1 MNNNSTVLVST
12 LQVRKWTLCLLSFLI
27 ALPLLAQKGDKGG
40 DELNVR
46 ASELFEAGKF
56 AEAYP
61 LYSQLL
67 SLKPNDP
74 DYNFKFGASSLY
86 AGVPKETAL
95 KHINY
100 ALKKN
105 CSDSRIWFYL
115 GKAHHLN
122 YDFSAAASAYRS
134 YLDKV
139 DPKDKNILPAKR
151 NLEMCDQGGKLL
163 SNIRD
168 VVVLEKTEAAESDF
182 FRYYNLEEIGG
193 RVLRTP
199 DDLLSKYDKKMGLV
213 SVMHYPGDATTIYFT
228 SYGKDGAT
236 GKDLYK
242 ADILPGGTYSTPER
256 LPDGINT
263 DEDEDFAFMHPD
275 GKSFYFASRGHN
287 SMGGYDIFRSDYNRM
302 TGSFAPPV
310 NLDFAINTPDDD
322 LFYVIDSLKQ
332 TAYFASGRT
341 SAQGALHVYKVLV
354 ESLPLNLMFIAG
366 DYLPEAE
373 GLDDQAKLV
382 LMDELTGR
390 TIAETT
396 ASASRGGYFLE
407 LPKAGNYRIEVQPLG
422 GAVRH
427 SGVFT
432 VPNYDESVA
441 LKQELR
447 IVNENGIERL
457 IITNSFNDPLD
468 VNLAQLAADALRRRS
483 ALDPN
488 ATEERIEA
496 AREQQTNGSLRE
508 ELAPE
513 RIVQEAGFA
522 AGETLDTV
530 LAKADDRVEQIEE
543 QAKRFE
549 SNAGAYLAQAAAA
562 QIEANKKTAEARK
575 VINEAAES
583 EGAAY
588 LAAVNRYNALLSEAN
603 QAATTAQNL
612 LESAERLTEASIQLN
627 QLSQQQI
634 AVNDKLR
641 ELTSAENW
649 SAAKEALIKLRNAE
663 ASEANPAASTLKT
676 QLDEADRSAVQADKR
691 LENQVNEK
699 EVIGMRVQQLKREL
713 EAASKKADK
722 ERLNEQL
729 VQAETEAA
737 AVEVDIRAAQT
748 KVVEMRKEAQ
758 ALRSQLKLVEA
769 ASAENLAQGE
779 ASTWSSEQANQL
791 RAQIEA
797 AHKSL
802 TELNDQAPEMASAIT
817 DTETKRDFG
826 VELLPTI
833 AARSAENN
841 IELIPLQVRN
851 ASYSEQTASIQANPS
866 TAAYKQRALDELQLV
881 ALTAHLNQ
889 LRELALIELPT
900 AEREALEL
908 ELKST
913 EETLRNLNESL
924 LASANT
930 PDTSSGRQVL
940 DQRFPDYAQLRTAEK
955 GNDLEQ
961 TLRRVERAEAI
972 EERLRNE
979 QNTLRV
985 KLLESTSINEIDA
998 IEGELLAIDNMRAV
1012 INEDREP
1019 NRIQAA
1025 WESDRLA
1032 IIEEDENF
1040 ESKIVRQI
1048 ELTETYI
1055 STLERLE
1062 SDAIENGA
1070 NDQAAAYAER
1080 RKLAENKLNEQ
1091 RSERELALTVS
1102 NDRTDR
1108 LNKDS
1113 GIPSDGVNTASQAN
1127 QSSGN
1132 DVAQANVANAQPN
1145 ESSPANLNVSKV
1157 DAASIASTQ
1166 PAANAADTD
1175 LAAAANTGVRTT
1187 NPSIQPNSKAS
1198 TDNAASYAE
1207 QQRLDRISA
1216 LQKQIDAT
1224 TDEAQRDRLMADI
1237 QVLNTPL
1244 QEGEILVNQPMVQA
1258 AEVGSE
1264 LDLKRTAQLTQR
1276 MQKVEGY
1283 LDAQEIIDGLD
1294 DLIGGVDA
1302 ELEAAESKVR
1312 QKSLDREREDLFI
1325 ERGEALV
1332 ARSNAAAVANKQVYN
1347 ERRQQLLGALKT
1359 TGDRTPNTE
1368 SLAMLQTHFA
1378 TEQQRADAAMQKADQ
1393 LRSANL
1399 KTRDDVKK
1407 GDAYQEALA
1416 LELEAI
1422 AIQERLLEL
1431 GSLSDQLIV
1440 ADAEVINRIVKG
1452 APAIVPTALAEEAL
1466 AGQTESTTVSDSNS
1480 DRGSDDVT
1488 SADADTLAD
1497 ADALTDAD
1505 ENAAANEET
1514 SAPEALSQSSN
1525 FEDADAVS
1533 TEAGDGNDASAD
1545 SANAAVT
1552 ADETNV
1558 SADNEAAEPDE
1569 VPNLAQTVDAA
1580 TVAAREAR
1588 VQNLRSTVQLP
1599 TEPIAS
1605 LEESSAANANLNDA
1619 EVDEAANVR
1628 RNEIAVRNAIVR
1640 DLNALTNRITL
1651 LEQAVVNAGSE
1662 AEADGLAEELGILY
1676 RSAEIRYTELAEAE
1690 AAVKTAENALE
1701 AAIETAN
1708 ANATAPL
1715 NNRVTESTVVMTVET
1730 QPAPEVAENSTADV
1744 LAEAINYAKTTAS
1757 KPDYYF
1763 VLPEAIVESFFE
1775 VNSESVYSAARPIPV
1790 DVPMPEGLVYKV
1802 QVGAYRKPIP
1812 QDLFKGF
1819 APLRGEKLDN
1829 GITRYTAGV
1838 FVGFSDADQAKSSI
1852 RQMGYRDAFVVAY
1865 YNGKRISLT
1874 EARTRGNE
1882 PTIASSST
1890 PRTNA
1895 LTSSTAATANRN
1907 SAANAV
1913 TDAPVSTAA
1922 ASPEVPAFAE
1932 DWTSNKGV
1940 WLTVQVGVYSRP
1952 VTLADLYN
1960 ISNVMAEP
1968 LDGKRIRYTSGKF
1981 NSLERA
1987 QQARNAARAAGIDD
2001 AFLTA
2006 YIDGRRVPVAEALA
2020 RLGASSTTTPAAPT
2034 TQVVTP
2040 TPAPQTA
2047 NAATGYRIKIGAFQ
2061 GQVPAATVTALLSLE
2076 STWGIQQEQVANG
2089 IVFYSRKLTS
2099 RAEAEKAL
2107 SDFYQFGVVAVTI
2120 EEITP

>member
-27 ALPLLAQKGDKGG
+27 ALPLLAQKGEKGG
-40 DELNVR
+40 DELDVR

-56 AEAYP
+56 AEAFP

-67 SLKPNDP
+67 SLKPNDA

-86 AGVPKETAL
+86 AGVSKETAL

-105 CSDSRIWFYL
+105 CSDIRIWFYL

-139 DPKDKNILPAKR
+139 DPKEKNILPAKR

-263 DEDEDFAFMHPD
+263 AEDEDFPFMHPD

-287 SMGGYDIFRSDYNRM
+287 SMGGYDIFRSDYSRM
-302 TGSFAPPV
+302 TDSFAPPV

-322 LFYVIDSLKQ
+322 LFYVVDSLKQ

-382 LMDELTGR
+382 LIDELTGR
-390 TIAETT
+390 TIAEAT

-457 IITNSFNDPLD
+457 IITNSFDDPLD

-496 AREQQTNGSLRE
+496 AKDQQTNGSLRE
-508 ELAPE
+508 ELSPE

-522 AGETLDTV
+522 AGETLDSV

-562 QIEANKKTAEARK
+562 QNEANQKTAEARK
-575 VINEAAES
+575 VISEAANS

-634 AVNDKLR
+634 AANDKLR
-641 ELTSAENW
+641 KHTSAENW
-649 SAAKEALIKLRNAE
+649 SAAKEELIKLRNTG
-663 ASEANPAASTLKT
+663 ASGANPAASTVKM
-676 QLDEADRSAVQADKR
+676 QLDEADRNVSQADKR

-713 EAASKKADK
+713 DAASKKADK

-737 AVEVDIRAAQT
+737 ALEVDIRVAQT

-769 ASAENLAQGE
+769 ASTDNLAQGE

-797 AHKSL
+797 AQKSI
-802 TELNDQAPEMASAIT
+802 TELNDQPTEMASAVT
-817 DTETKRDFG
+817 DAQTKRDFS

-851 ASYSEQTASIQANPS
+851 SSYSEQTASIQANPS
-866 TAAYKQRALDELQLV
+866 TSAYKQRALDELQLV

-889 LRELALIELPT
+889 LRELALIELPA

-913 EETLRNLNESL
+913 EETLRGLNESL

-930 PDTSSGRQVL
+930 PDTSSGRQNL

-979 QNTLRV
+979 QSTLRV
-985 KLLESTSINEIDA
+985 KLLESTSITEIDA
-998 IEGELLAIDNMRAV
+998 IEGELLAIENMRAV

-1070 NDQAAAYAER
+1070 EDQAAAYAER
-1080 RKLAENKLNEQ
+1080 RKLAENKLDEQ

-1102 NDRTDR
+1102 DNRVAT
-1108 LNKDS
+1108 LNADS
-1113 GIPSDGVNTASQAN
+1113 GIAAVGVNAGSQTN
-1127 QSSGN
+1127 QSSEN
-1132 DVAQANVANAQPN
+1132 DIAQANVANAQSN
-1145 ESSPANLNVSKV
+1145 NSREADSDTLEG
-1157 DAASIASTQ
+1157 DAASEASTQ
-1166 PAANAADTD
+1166 PAANSADTD
-1175 LAAAANTGVRTT
+1175 LAEAANTGVGTT
-1187 NPSIQPNSKAS
+1187 NPSIQPNPKAS

-1207 QQRLDRISA
+1207 QQRLDRILA
-1216 LQKQIDAT
+1216 LQRQINAT

-1237 QVLNTPL
+1237 QVLSTPL
-1244 QEGEILVNQPMVQA
+1244 QEGEILVNQPVVQA

-1264 LDLKRTAQLTQR
+1264 LDLKRTMQLTQR
-1276 MQKVEGY
+1276 MQNVEGY

-1393 LRSANL
+1393 LRTANL

-1440 ADAEVINRIVKG
+1440 ADAEVINRILKG
-1452 APAIVPTALAEEAL
+1452 APAIVPTALPEEAL
-1466 AGQTESTTVSDSNS
+1466 AEQAESTTVSDSNS
-1480 DRGSDDVT
+1480 NRS
-1488 SADADTLAD
+1488 SADATLAD
-1497 ADALTDAD
+1497 ADVLADAD
-1505 ENAAANEET
+1505 GNAAANEET
-1514 SAPEALSQSSN
+1514 SAPEASSE
-1525 FEDADAVS
+1525 FTDLEAADAVS
-1533 TEAGDGNDASAD
+1533 TEVGDGNDASID
-1545 SANAAVT
+1545 SVNAAVT

-1558 SADNEAAEPDE
+1558 SADTEAPEPDE
-1569 VPNLAQTVDAA
+1569 VPNLVQTVDVA

-1588 VQNLRSTVQLP
+1588 VQNLRSAVQLP

-1605 LEESSAANANLNDA
+1605 LEESSTADTSLNDA
-1619 EVDEAANVR
+1619 KVDEAANVR
-1628 RNEIAVRNAIVR
+1628 RNEIALRNAIVR
-1640 DLNALTNRITL
+1640 DLNALTQRITV

-1676 RSAEIRYTELAEAE
+1676 RSAEIRYTELAEAD
-1690 AAVKTAENALE
+1690 AAVETAENALK

-1708 ANATAPL
+1708 ANATAAL
-1715 NNRVTESTVVMTVET
+1715 NNRVTESTVAPPLAT
-1730 QPAPEVAENSTADV
+1730 QPAPEIAENSTADV
-1744 LAEAINYAKTTAS
+1744 LAEAVNYAKTTAS

-1775 VNSESVYSAARPIPV
+1775 VKSESVYSAARPIPV
-1790 DVPMPEGLVYKV
+1790 DAPMPEGLVYKV

-1874 EARTRGNE
+1874 EARTRGTE
-1882 PTIASSST
+1882 STIASSSA

-1895 LTSSTAATANRN
+1895 SASSNAANLNGNSTANAATEEPVPN
-1907 SAANAV
+1907 AA
-1913 TDAPVSTAA
+1913 T
-1922 ASPEVPAFAE
+1922 SPEVPAFAE

-1940 WLTVQVGVYSRP
+1940 WLTVQVGVYSRQ

-2020 RLGASSTTTPAAPT
+2020 RLGASSPATPAAQT
-2034 TQVVTP
+2034 TQVVSP
-2040 TPAPQTA
+2040 TPASQTA
-2047 NAATGYRIKIGAFQ
+2047 NAATGYRIKIGAFE

-2107 SDFYQFGVVAVTI
+2107 GDFYQFGVVAVTI
-2120 EEITP
+2120 EEIAP

>member
-12 LQVRKWTLCLLSFLI
+12 LQVRKWALCLLSFLI
-27 ALPLLAQKGDKGG
+27 ALPFLAQKSEKGSE
-40 DELNVR
+40 ELDVR

-56 AEAYP
+56 AEAFP

-86 AGVPKETAL
+86 AGVSKETAL
-95 KHINY
+95 KHINF

-105 CSDSRIWFYL
+105 CSDVRIWFYF

-139 DPKDKNILPAKR
+139 DPKEKNILPAKR
-151 NLEMCDQGGKLL
+151 NLEMCQQGGKLL

-168 VVVLEKTEAAESDF
+168 VVVLEKTEAAENDF

-199 DDLLSKYDKKMGLV
+199 DDLLSKYDKKVGLM

-228 SYGKDGAT
+228 SYGKDGSH

-263 DEDEDFAFMHPD
+263 NEDEDFAFMHPD
-275 GKSFYFASRGHN
+275 GKSFFFASRGHN
-287 SMGGYDIFRSDYNRM
+287 SMGGYDIFRSEYNRM

-322 LFYVIDSLKQ
+322 LFYVVDSLKQ

-341 SAQGALHVYKVLV
+341 SAQGSLHVYKVMV
-354 ESLPLNLMFIAG
+354 ESLPLNLIFIAG

-382 LMDELTGR
+382 LIDELTGR
-390 TIAETT
+390 TITEAT

-407 LPKAGNYRIEVQPLG
+407 LPKSGNYRIEVQPLG

-432 VPNYDESVA
+432 VPNYDQSVA

-447 IVNENGIERL
+447 VVNENGLERL
-457 IITNSFNDPLD
+457 IITNSFDDPLD
-468 VNLAQLAADALRRRS
+468 VDLAQLAADALRRRS

-488 ATEERIEA
+488 ATDERIEA

-508 ELAPE
+508 ELSPE

-522 AGETLDTV
+522 AGETLDSV
-530 LAKADDRVEQIEE
+530 LAKADDRVGQIEE

-549 SNAGAYLAQAAAA
+549 ANAGAYLAQAAAA
-562 QIEANKKTAEARK
+562 QDAANQKTADARK
-575 VINEAAES
+575 AINVASDSQGAE
-583 EGAAY
+583 Y
-588 LAAVNRYNALLSEAN
+588 LAAVDRYNALLNEAN
-603 QAATTAQNL
+603 QAASKAQNL
-612 LESAERLTEASIQLN
+612 LESAARLTEASNQLVA
-627 QLSQQQI
+627 LSQQQTTDN
-634 AVNDKLR
+634 AKLR
-641 ELTSAENW
+641 ELA
-649 SAAKEALIKLRNAE
+649 SAANWTAAKDELVKLRNAG
-663 ASEANPAASTLKT
+663 ASENNPAAVALKS
-676 QLDEADRSAVQADKR
+676 QLDDADRTALQADKR
-691 LENQVNEK
+691 LENQVKEK
-699 EVIGMRVQQLKREL
+699 EVIGLRIQQLRREL
-713 EAASKKADK
+713 DAAGKKADK
-722 ERLNEQL
+722 ERLNNQL
-729 VQAETEAA
+729 VQAETEAKA
-737 AVEVDIRAAQT
+737 IEVDISDAQT
-748 KVVEMRKEAQ
+748 KGALLRKEAQ

-779 ASTWSSEQANQL
+779 TARWSTERADEL
-791 RAQIEA
+791 RAQIA
-797 AHKSL
+797 AAQKSL
-802 TELNDQAPEMASAIT
+802 AQFDNQPNEMASAIANS
-817 DTETKRDFG
+817 DTKRGFS

-841 IELIPLQVRN
+841 IELIPLQVRTS
-851 ASYSEQTASIQANPS
+851 SYTEQKASIQTNPS

-881 ALTAHLNQ
+881 ELTAHLNQ
-889 LRELALIELPT
+889 LRELALIDLPD
-900 AEREALEL
+900 AERESLER

-913 EETLRNLNESL
+913 EETLRSLNESL
-924 LASANT
+924 VASANT
-930 PDTSSGRQVL
+930 PDTSAGRQAL
-940 DQRFPDYAQLRTAEK
+940 DQGFPDYAQLRTAEK
-955 GNDLEQ
+955 GSDLEQ

-979 QNTLRV
+979 QNALRI

-998 IEGELLAIDNMRAV
+998 IDNALIAIQNMRAV

-1032 IIEEDENF
+1032 IIEEDANF
-1040 ESKIVRQI
+1040 ESRSVRQI

-1070 NDQAAAYAER
+1070 STQAAAYADR
-1080 RKLAENKLNEQ
+1080 RKIAENKLNEQ

-1102 NDRTDR
+1102 DDRTAQNTNGSDNSTTGVNAR
-1108 LNKDS
+1108 S
-1113 GIPSDGVNTASQAN
+1113 QSSRSSQSDGAQSTGTTSQTNEINAAENTTSIGGTASAK
-1127 QSSGN
+1127 
-1132 DVAQANVANAQPN
+1132 
-1145 ESSPANLNVSKV
+1145 SKA
-1157 DAASIASTQ
+1157 DAA
-1166 PAANAADTD
+1166 NDD
-1175 LAAAANTGVRTT
+1175 LADDTNVEVR
-1187 NPSIQPNSKAS
+1187 NAIPSIQPNP
-1198 TDNAASYAE
+1198 NAANENAVSDAE
-1207 QQRLDRISA
+1207 QQRFSSIA
-1216 LQKQIDAT
+1216 ELQKQIDAT
-1224 TDEAQRDRLMADI
+1224 GDEVLRDRLMANI

-1244 QEGEILVNQPMVQA
+1244 QEGEVLVNQPTVQP
-1258 AEVGSE
+1258 AEVGSD

-1276 MQKVEGY
+1276 MQSVEGY
-1283 LDAQEIIDGLD
+1283 LDAQEVIDGLD
-1294 DLIGGVDA
+1294 DLISGVEAD
-1302 ELEAAESKVR
+1302 LEAAESKVR
-1312 QKSLDREREDLFI
+1312 QKSLDRESEDLFI

-1347 ERRQQLLGALKT
+1347 ERRQQLLGALKSSSN
-1359 TGDRTPNTE
+1359 RTPKAE

-1407 GDAYQEALA
+1407 GDVYQEALA
-1416 LELEAI
+1416 LELEAL
-1422 AIQERLLEL
+1422 AIQERLLAL
-1431 GSLSDQLIV
+1431 GALSAQLAV

-1452 APAIVPTALAEEAL
+1452 APVIVSTALTDEALAELPEATS
-1466 AGQTESTTVSDSNS
+1466 GSDANS
-1480 DRGSDDVT
+1480 DRGNANVV
-1488 SADADTLAD
+1488 LAG
-1497 ADALTDAD
+1497 AD
-1505 ENAAANEET
+1505 EFAGADEDTTTNEET
-1514 SAPEALSQSSN
+1514 SLAEASTAPTSNEDAKTDSSEANPDSAVDVAANSASVTATSETNEGSDETEEPAINEALKGEQ
-1525 FEDADAVS
+1525 
-1533 TEAGDGNDASAD
+1533 
-1545 SANAAVT
+1545 T
-1552 ADETNV
+1552 A
-1558 SADNEAAEPDE
+1558 
-1569 VPNLAQTVDAA
+1569 DAA
-1580 TVAAREAR
+1580 TIAAREAR
-1588 VQNLRSTVQLP
+1588 VQNLRSAVQLP
-1599 TEPIAS
+1599 AEPIATR
-1605 LEESSAANANLNDA
+1605 EESPAAVANLSDDTI
-1619 EVDEAANVR
+1619 DEAANAR
-1628 RNEIAVRNAIVR
+1628 RQEIAVRNAIVR
-1640 DLNALTNRITL
+1640 DLNALTNRITV

-1662 AEADGLAEELGILY
+1662 AEADGLAEELTVLY
-1676 RSAEIRYTELAEAE
+1676 RSAEIRYTELAEAD
-1690 AAVKTAENALE
+1690 AAVNSAEKALQ

-1708 ANATAPL
+1708 TNAAVAL
-1715 NNRVTESTVVMTVET
+1715 DNRVVESPTVVAIAT
-1730 QPAPEVAENSTADV
+1730 QTATEPTKSINADV
-1744 LAEAINYAKTTAS
+1744 LVEAVNYSKTTAS

-1775 VNSESVYSAARPIPV
+1775 VKTESVYSADRPIPV

-1852 RQMGYRDAFVVAY
+1852 RQIGYRDAFVVAY

-1874 EARTRGNE
+1874 DARERDANATLASVNAPRTGGV
-1882 PTIASSST
+1882 ASS
-1890 PRTNA
+1890 
-1895 LTSSTAATANRN
+1895 
-1907 SAANAV
+1907 
-1913 TDAPVSTAA
+1913 TDAPAITNSRPAPAVTNAPISNAV

-1932 DWTSNKGV
+1932 DWTSNRGV

-1960 ISNVMAEP
+1960 ISGVMAEP

-1987 QQARNAARAAGIDD
+1987 QQARNTARAAGIAD

-2020 RLGASSTTTPAAPT
+2020 KLGAATATPSAAQT
-2034 TQVVTP
+2034 TQPVAQT
-2040 TPAPQTA
+2040 PQTSV
-2047 NAATGYRIKIGAFQ
+2047 NAGGFRIKIGAFE

-2076 STWGIQQEQVANG
+2076 STWGINQERVSNG
-2089 IVFYSRKLTS
+2089 IVFYSRNLSS

-2120 EEITP
+2120 EELTP